1 MFLKPLGLKVV
12 LIGAAGLGL
21 LLIVSLWELY
31 GHVIERRHRHAVIA
45 EGKEAIALVAKS
57 SGLDSVILNWTDTDG
72 RVRTGEARTRKQV
85 SNGKPLVGARV
96 AIKFVVDPA
105 YEPVI
110 LSEVD
115 NREGANLF
123 WIESNLWV
131 TAVIILGC
139 AIIGLQVLRTRAH

>member
-12 LIGAAGLGL
+12 RIGAGGLGL
-21 LLIVSLWELY
+21 LLIVSLWDLY
-31 GHVIERRHRHAVIA
+31 GHVIERRHRHEVIA

-57 SGLDSVILNWTDTDG
+57 SGLESVIVNWTDSDG
-72 RVRTGEARTRKQV
+72 HVRTGDARTLKQV
-85 SNGKPLVGARV
+85 SKPYVGTRV
-96 AIKFVVDPA
+96 VIKYVVDPV

-115 NREGANLF
+115 NREKANLF
-123 WIESNLWV
+123 WIESDLWV

-139 AIIGLQVLRTRAH
+139 ALVGVQVLRTRLR